1 MKLTTLLLLPLAV
14 LFAGCDDDGTDTDNG
29 SDVDSGDT
37 DVGTD
42 TDAGTDAMASA
53 IVGDWN
59 SSGDDVAPLLSG
71 APALFADID
80 AAFEADGTYEVIATN
95 TDGNATTFTGTYTVD
110 TSTDPHGITLTQTVP
125 QEATSVGIFEV
136 DGTTMT
142 YEVVQ
147 TVPDFGFVAPTPAT
161 GFGSTSGNGLAAD
174 VNTQVYQ
181 AQ

>member
-1 MKLTTLLLLPLAV
+1 MKLTTLLLPLAV
-14 LFAGCDDDGTDTDNG
+14 VFAGCDAKEPLDTDNG

-37 DVGTD
+37 DTD
-42 TDAGTDAMASA
+42 GGTDAETSA

-59 SSGDDVAPLLSG
+59 STGDDLAPLLTA
-71 APALFADID
+71 APLLFADID
-80 AAFEADGTYEVIATN
+80 ASFEADGTYEVIATN
-95 TDGNATTFTGTYTVD
+95 TDGNATTFSGTYTVD
-110 TSTDPHGITLTQTVP
+110 ISTDPHGITLTQSVP
-125 QEATSVGIFEV
+125 AEATSVGIFEV

-147 TVPDFGFVAPTPAT
+147 TIPDYGFVAPTPTT
-161 GFGSTSGNGLAAD
+161 GFGSTSGNGIAAD